1 MKSHFAR
8 FSVPAL
14 VLVFALS
21 AGISPASGDDA
32 TAPTFGPAQ
41 GAPALEIPPELE
53 AIASQKPLPATS
65 TATPQAPQRESA
77 PLPQPPAAGTATPPA
92 PPSFAVPPPP
102 PSFTPGAIPPPRRRA
117 PTMQSAVP
125 VRPAAVAE
133 TAMNGTPGL
142 FAAGINQDDKVG
154 EQSFSD
160 MPLNDILDMLQNLTG
175 KSVLRQNSVAGNYSF
190 KSNGAMTRRQAVDA
204 IVNLLAING
213 VSITPLGTLYLKAVP
228 ATSAASNAPYL
239 IEDSTLQ
246 YEASQAVCSK
256 LFPIDFMAVPEAVT
270 ALSAMQSGLVGTSV
284 IPFEKNRS
292 ILATD
297 CVVNLQ
303 RMETLLSKID
313 KPSVDQSSIL
323 FFQLKNLS
331 AKDAAARAQQMLSGS
346 LAPRFQGNTTVDSD
360 ERTNQLIV
368 YTHRANVALI
378 QQLVD
383 NLDKDVEPL
392 TRTEMFNIHHADV
405 TELCDVIK
413 EVITGQ
419 KQVRSDTSGSSSKA
433 ASAAQAN
440 RQQQRAQ
447 QVQQAAQAVADN
459 SGTQFSNYITIV
471 PDERSNTLVAT
482 GTQSDIKLLSDII
495 AKLDAILP
503 QVRIEVVIAEVT
515 LTKNQF
521 SGLESFGV
529 QYGSK
534 APDGALSG
542 DVTSGNGMDGGN
554 KDVWLSPVFN
564 GGTMSMSPVS
574 LENFAMS
581 TVFKVAKTNSNV
593 KVLSSPNIVTTHN
606 REASIIIGSK
616 EPVVSSYSTAATS
629 TSDQNVANIQY
640 QDVAL
645 ELTVKPLIGSNGVV
659 QMEITQKINEVS
671 KYVTIAGYG
680 DQPVIGTREAS
691 SFVTVSSGKMVILG
705 GLQKVTDEKTHNK
718 VFILGDIPLLGRLF
732 QPKTDKVTRT
742 ELIIFIRPVVILNPD
757 EADADA
763 KKKIAETAPSEDID
777 KFIENGNFRNE
788 DKNKEKKKHSFFLF
802 WR

>member
-1 MKSHFAR
+1 MKSHSAR
-8 FSVPAL
+8 LFVPTL
-14 VLVFALS
+14 LLVFALS
-21 AGISPASGDDA
+21 AGIDPVFGDDA
-32 TAPTFGPAQ
+32 TAPSFGPSQ
-41 GAPALEIPPELE
+41 GSSALEIPPELE
-53 AIASQKPLPATS
+53 AIASQKPIPATS
-65 TATPQAPQRESA
+65 STTPSAQRAPA
-77 PLPQPPAAGTATPPA
+77 PLPQPPPTDAATSPT

-102 PSFTPGAIPPPRRRA
+102 NFTPGAIPPQRRRTPA
-117 PTMQSAVP
+117 MQSSTP
-125 VRPAAVAE
+125 VRPATVVE
-133 TAMNGTPGL
+133 TATNGTPGL
-142 FAAGINQDDKVG
+142 IAAGVNQDDKVG

-175 KSVLRQNSVAGNYSF
+175 KSVLRQNSVAGNFSF

-213 VSITPLGTLYLKAVP
+213 VSITPLGSLYLKAVP
-228 ATSAASNAPYL
+228 TTSAASNAPYL

-270 ALSAMQSGLVGTSV
+270 ALSSMQSGLVGTSV

-313 KPSVDQSSIL
+313 KPSMDQGSIL

-331 AKDAAARAQQMLSGS
+331 AKDAAARAQQMLSGA
-346 LAPRFQGNTTVDSD
+346 LASRFQGNTTVDSD

-368 YTHRANVALI
+368 YTHKANAALI

-392 TRTEMFNIHHADV
+392 TRTEMFSIHHADV

-433 ASAAQAN
+433 ASAAQSN

-447 QVQQAAQAVADN
+447 QVQMAAQAVADN

-495 AKLDAILP
+495 SKLDAILP

-542 DVTSGNGMDGGN
+542 DVTSGNGLNGGN
-554 KDVWLSPVFN
+554 KDVWLTPVFN
-564 GGTMSMSPVS
+564 GGTMTMSPVS

-606 REASIIIGSK
+606 REASIVIGSK

-645 ELTVKPLIGSNGVV
+645 ELTVKPLIGTNGVV

-705 GLQKVTDEKTHNK
+705 GLQKVTDEKTRNK
-718 VFILGDIPLLGRLF
+718 VFLLGDIPILGRIF

-742 ELIIFIRPVVILNPD
+742 ELIIFIRPVVLMNPD

-763 KKKIAETAPSEDID
+763 KKKIAETSPSADID

>member
-1 MKSHFAR
+1 
-8 FSVPAL
+8 
-14 VLVFALS
+14 
-21 AGISPASGDDA
+21 
-32 TAPTFGPAQ
+32 
-41 GAPALEIPPELE
+41 
-53 AIASQKPLPATS
+53 
-65 TATPQAPQRESA
+65 
-77 PLPQPPAAGTATPPA
+77 
-92 PPSFAVPPPP
+92 
-102 PSFTPGAIPPPRRRA
+102 
-117 PTMQSAVP
+117 MQSSTP
-125 VRPAAVAE
+125 VRPATVVE
-133 TAMNGTPGL
+133 TATNGTPGL
-142 FAAGINQDDKVG
+142 IAAGVNQDDKVG

-175 KSVLRQNSVAGNYSF
+175 KSVLRQNSVAGNFSF

-213 VSITPLGTLYLKAVP
+213 VSITPLGSLYLKAVP
-228 ATSAASNAPYL
+228 TTSAASNAPYL

-270 ALSAMQSGLVGTSV
+270 ALSSMQSGLVGTSV

-313 KPSVDQSSIL
+313 KPSMDQGSIL

-331 AKDAAARAQQMLSGS
+331 AKDAAARAQQMLSGA
-346 LAPRFQGNTTVDSD
+346 LASRFQGNTTVDSD

-368 YTHRANVALI
+368 YTHKANAALI

-392 TRTEMFNIHHADV
+392 TRTEMFSIHHADV

-433 ASAAQAN
+433 ASAAQSN

-447 QVQQAAQAVADN
+447 QVQMAAQAVADN

-495 AKLDAILP
+495 SKLDAILP

-542 DVTSGNGMDGGN
+542 DVTSGNGLNGGN
-554 KDVWLSPVFN
+554 KDVWLTPVFN
-564 GGTMSMSPVS
+564 GGTMTMSPVS

-606 REASIIIGSK
+606 REASIVIGSK

-645 ELTVKPLIGSNGVV
+645 ELTVKPLIGTNGVV

-705 GLQKVTDEKTHNK
+705 GLQKVTDEKTRNK
-718 VFILGDIPLLGRLF
+718 VFLLGDIPILGRIF

-742 ELIIFIRPVVILNPD
+742 ELIIFIRPVVLMNPD

-763 KKKIAETAPSEDID
+763 KKKIAETSPSADID

>member
-1 MKSHFAR
+1 MKSHSAR

-21 AGISPASGDDA
+21 AGISPALGDDA
-32 TAPTFGPAQ
+32 TAPAFGSSQ

-53 AIASQKPLPATS
+53 AIASQKPLPVTA
-65 TATPQAPQRESA
+65 TATPAQERAPA
-77 PLPQPPAAGTATPPA
+77 PLPQPPATGTATPPA
-92 PPSFAVPPPP
+92 PPSFAVPPP

-117 PTMQSAVP
+117 PTMQSSA
-125 VRPAAVAE
+125 PARSTAVAE
-133 TAMNGTPGL
+133 TVGNGAPGL
-142 FAAGINQDDKVG
+142 FAAGVNQDDKVG

-175 KSVLRQNSVAGNYSF
+175 KSVLRQNSVAGNFSF
-190 KSNGAMTRRQAVDA
+190 KSSGTMTRRQAVDA

-213 VSITPLGTLYLKAVP
+213 VSITPLGNLYLKAVP

-246 YEASQAVCSK
+246 YEASQAICSK
-256 LFPIDFMAVPEAVT
+256 LFPVDFMAVPEAVT
-270 ALSAMQSGLVGTSV
+270 ALAALQSGLVGTSV

-297 CVVNLQ
+297 CMVNLQ

-313 KPSVDQSSIL
+313 KPSADQGSIL

-346 LAPRFQGNTTVDSD
+346 LASRFQGNTTVDSD

-368 YTHRANVALI
+368 YTHKANVALI

-392 TRTEMFNIHHADV
+392 TRTEMFSIHHADV

-433 ASAAQAN
+433 ANAVQSN

-447 QVQQAAQAVADN
+447 QVQLATQAVTDN

-495 AKLDAILP
+495 GKLDAILP

-515 LTKNQF
+515 LTKNQY

-534 APDGALSG
+534 GPEGALS
-542 DVTSGNGMDGGN
+542 DTVNSGEGLGGGN

-564 GGTMSMSPVS
+564 NGVMKMSPIS

-581 TVFKVAKTNSNV
+581 TVFQVAKSNNNV

-606 REASIIIGSK
+606 REASIVIGSK
-616 EPVVSSYSTAATS
+616 EPVVSSYSTAAS
-629 TSDQNVANIQY
+629 SVSNQNVANIQY

-705 GLQKVTDEKTHNK
+705 GLQKISDNKTHNK
-718 VFILGDIPLLGRLF
+718 VFLLGDIPLLGRLF

-742 ELIIFIRPVVILNPD
+742 ELIIFIRPVVLMNPE

-763 KKKIAETAPSEDID
+763 KKKIAQTAPDVDIN

-788 DKNKEKKKHSFFLF
+788 DKSKDKEKKKHSFFLF

>member
-1 MKSHFAR
+1 MKSHSAR

-21 AGISPASGDDA
+21 AGISPALGDDA

-41 GAPALEIPPELE
+41 GTPALEIPPELE
-53 AIASQKPLPATS
+53 AIASQKPLAAAT

-92 PPSFAVPPPP
+92 PPSFVVPPP

-117 PTMQSAVP
+117 PTMQSSVP
-125 VRPAAVAE
+125 VRPAAAAE
-133 TAMNGTPGL
+133 VTTNGTPGL
-142 FAAGINQDDKVG
+142 FAAGINQEDKVG

-246 YEASQAVCSK
+246 YEASQAICSK

-346 LAPRFQGNTTVDSD
+346 LSARFTGNTTVDSD

-433 ASAAQAN
+433 ASAAQSN

-534 APDGALSG
+534 APEGALSG

-606 REASIIIGSK
+606 REASIVIGSK

-705 GLQKVTDEKTHNK
+705 GLQKVTDEKTRNK

-763 KKKIAETAPSEDID
+763 KKKIAESAPGADID